1 MAAAA
6 KGVDFISN
14 GLDVQFYFVIAC
26 IVLTDRPAVSKR
38 MAVKLLVEAL
48 NKSWM
53 RESVCYLQIGL
64 KGERCK

>member
-26 IVLTDRPAVSKR
+26 IALTDRPAVSKR
-38 MAVKLLVEAL
+38 MAMKLLVEAL
-48 NKSWM
+48 NESWI

-64 KGERCK
+64 KGEQV